1 MSAEDTQMIAGHC
14 FDLKLSSQAR
24 PNCDGISGKVR
35 ESLSPY
41 EFDGAAVEAGPIAR

>member
-41 EFDGAAVEAGPIAR
+41 EFDVAAVEAWPIAR